1 MAEAGE
7 PGAATRLREGLKA
20 LLIEDSLTSAAL
32 ICQQLSSIGI
42 EPLLAHDG
50 EEGIELFKQHR
61 PALVLLDVIL
71 PGMDGFET
79 AKRIRQLEQH
89 GEWTPIIFLS
99 GRTGDADLQRG
110 IEVGGDDY
118 LFKPISGI
126 VLAAKVRAMQRI
138 SQMRYSLVVL
148 TRRLDEANRELQ
160 RLSAIDGLTGIANR
174 RQFDE
179 TLLREWRR
187 AQRKKLSIGLLVCD
201 VDFFKHYND
210 HFGHQGGDECLRQIA
225 SGLRE
230 QVKRPTDLVARYGG
244 EEFGIVLPDTDINGA
259 QRVAETLRAAIEALQ
274 LVHAPSA
281 GQPYVTLSLG
291 LAVVVPPLDLASPDR
306 LLEAA
311 DAALYEAKRQ
321 GRNRCVVGA

>member
-1 MAEAGE
+1 MSEA
-7 PGAATRLREGLKA
+7 ADSVAFKRLRDGLKA
-20 LLIEDSLTSAAL
+20 LLIEDSLTSATL
-32 ICQQLSSIGI
+32 ICHQLRSIGI

-50 EEGIELFKQHR
+50 EEGIALFKQHR

-89 GEWTPIIFLS
+89 GEWTPILFLS
-99 GRTGDADLQRG
+99 ARTGDEDLQRG

-138 SQMRYSLVVL
+138 AQMRYSLVVL

-160 RLSAIDGLTGIANR
+160 RLSSIDSLTGIANR

-187 AQRKKLSIGLLVCD
+187 AQRRGLSIALLVCD

-210 HFGHQGGDECLRQIA
+210 HFGHQGGDECLRRIA
-225 SGLRE
+225 TTLRD
-230 QVKRPTDLVARYGG
+230 QVRRPADLVARYGG
-244 EEFGIVLPDTDINGA
+244 EEFAIVLPETDAAGA
-259 QRVAETLRAAIEALQ
+259 MIVAEALRGAIEALH
-274 LVHAPSA
+274 LAHAPSS
-281 GQPYVTLSLG
+281 GQAHVTISLG
-291 LAVVVPPLDLASPDR
+291 LSATVPGPANVSPQA
-306 LLEAA
+306 LITGA
-311 DAALYEAKRQ
+311 DAALYEAKRG
-321 GRNRCVVGA
+321 GRNRCAGCA

>member
-1 MAEAGE
+1 MSEGGE
-7 PGAATRLREGLKA
+7 SAALKRLREGLKA
-20 LLIEDSLTSAAL
+20 LLIEDSLTSATL
-32 ICQQLSSIGI
+32 ICHQLRSIGI

-50 EEGIELFKQHR
+50 EQGIELFKQHK

-99 GRTGDADLQRG
+99 GRTGDEDLQRG

-160 RLSAIDGLTGIANR
+160 RLSSVDSLTGIANR
-174 RQFDE
+174 RQFDD

-187 AQRKKLSIGLLVCD
+187 ALRKKHSIALLVCD

-210 HFGHQGGDECLRQIA
+210 HFGHQGGDECLRRIA
-225 SGLRE
+225 ASLSD

-244 EEFGIVLPDTDINGA
+244 EEFAIVLPDTDAGGA
-259 QRVAETLRAAIEALQ
+259 RRVAEAMRAAIEAMHLA
-274 LVHAPSA
+274 HAPSS
-281 GQPYVTLSLG
+281 GKSWVTISLG
-291 LAVVVPPLDLASPDR
+291 LAAAVPETGDTSPQR

-311 DAALYEAKRQ
+311 DAALYEAKRA
-321 GRNRCVVGA
+321 GRNRCMGI

>member
-1 MAEAGE
+1 MSEGGE
-7 PGAATRLREGLKA
+7 SAALKRLREGLKA
-20 LLIEDSLTSAAL
+20 LLIEDSLTSATL
-32 ICQQLSSIGI
+32 ICHQLRSIGI

-50 EEGIELFKQHR
+50 EQGIELFKQHK

-99 GRTGDADLQRG
+99 GRTGDEDLQRG

-160 RLSAIDGLTGIANR
+160 RLSSVDSLTGIANR

-179 TLLREWRR
+179 ALLREWRR
-187 AQRKKLSIGLLVCD
+187 ALRKKLSIALLVCD

-210 HFGHQGGDECLRQIA
+210 HFGHQGGDECLRRIA
-225 SGLRE
+225 TSLSE

-244 EEFGIVLPDTDINGA
+244 EEFAIVLPDTDAEGA
-259 QRVAETLRAAIEALQ
+259 RRVAEAMRSAIEAMHLA
-274 LVHAPSA
+274 HAPSS
-281 GQPYVTLSLG
+281 GMPWVTISLG
-291 LAVVVPPLDLASPDR
+291 LAAAVPEAGNVSPLR

-311 DAALYEAKRQ
+311 DAALYEAKRA
-321 GRNRCVVGA
+321 GRNCCVGI

>member
-1 MAEAGE
+1 MSEGGE
-7 PGAATRLREGLKA
+7 SAALKRLREGLKA
-20 LLIEDSLTSAAL
+20 LLIEDSLTSATL
-32 ICQQLSSIGI
+32 ICHQLRSIGI

-50 EEGIELFKQHR
+50 EQGIELFKQHK

-99 GRTGDADLQRG
+99 GRTGDEDLQRG

-160 RLSAIDGLTGIANR
+160 RLSSVDSLTGIANR
-174 RQFDE
+174 RQFDD

-187 AQRKKLSIGLLVCD
+187 ALRKKLSIALLICD

-210 HFGHQGGDECLRQIA
+210 HFGHQGGDECLRRIA
-225 SGLRE
+225 TSLSD

-244 EEFGIVLPDTDINGA
+244 EEFAIVLPDTDADGA
-259 QRVAETLRAAIEALQ
+259 RRVAEAMREAIEAMH
-274 LVHAPSA
+274 LVHAPSS
-281 GQPYVTLSLG
+281 GKSWVTISLG
-291 LAVVVPPLDLASPDR
+291 LAAAVPEAGNASPQR

-311 DAALYEAKRQ
+311 DAALYEAKRA
-321 GRNRCVVGA
+321 GRNRCMGV